1 MMSQTAGLSVVV
13 PVFNSADALP
23 ALLDRLA
30 PVLAARGG
38 FAEVVLVND
47 GSHDRSWQVIMELAA
62 ARPWLRGINLMRNY
76 GQHNALLCGIRA
88 ATGALIV
95 TLDDDL
101 QNPPEEIPALL
112 AKLDE
117 GFDVVYGAPRQE
129 QHGLLRNL
137 ASRLTKLMLQ
147 RAMGTET
154 AGSVSAFRAFRTVL
168 RDAFAQCEGPFVSLD
183 VLLTWGTQRFAA
195 ITVRHDARHSG
206 ASQYTLGKL
215 LAHACNMLTGY
226 SVVPLQLASW
236 LGFACTLFG
245 LSVLV
250 LVLVRYCIH
259 GAVVPGFAFLASI
272 IVIFAGAQLTALGI
286 IGEYLARMHHRIM
299 DRPTY
304 TVRETT
310 PGGGA

>member
-1 MMSQTAGLSVVV
+1 MTLQTAELSVVV
-13 PVFNSADALP
+13 PVFNSAASLP
-23 ALLDRLA
+23 ALVDRLA

-38 FAEVVLVND
+38 RFEVLLVND
-47 GSHDRSWQVIMELAA
+47 GSRDQSWPVITELAA
-62 ARPWLRGINLMRNY
+62 TRPWLRGINLMRNY

-88 ATGALIV
+88 ATGAVIV

-117 GFDVVYGAPRQE
+117 GFDVVYGAPQQE
-129 QHGLLRNL
+129 RHGLLRNL
-137 ASRLTKLMLQ
+137 ASRITKLTLQ
-147 RAMGTET
+147 RAMGAET
-154 AGSVSAFRAFRTVL
+154 AGSVSAFRAFRTSL
-168 RDAFAQCEGPFVSLD
+168 RAAFAPCAGPFVSLD

-195 ITVRHDARHSG
+195 ITVRHDVRHAG
-206 ASQYTLGKL
+206 ASQYTLCKL
-215 LAHACNMLTGY
+215 LAHAFNMLTGY

-245 LSVLV
+245 MAVLAF
-250 LVLVRYCIH
+250 VLVRYFVH

-310 PGGGA
+310 PGGGP